1 MWGGSMRD
9 RCRVHEG
16 WIGEGS
22 MSARCGVDKG
32 SKMSKN
38 ERRESKIF
46 FFLKKELVCRRPH
59 YYARF
64 ARQEPVNQN
73 WYNLLDNESGRR

>member
-1 MWGGSMRD
+1 M
-9 RCRVHEG
+9 
-16 WIGEGS
+16 
-22 MSARCGVDKG
+22 
-32 SKMSKN
+32 
-38 ERRESKIF
+38 KICLF
-46 FFLKKELVCRRPH
+46 FFFKKELVCRRPH

>member
-1 MWGGSMRD
+1 MCSMWGANKLNDEQTR
-9 RCRVHEG
+9 E
-16 WIGEGS
+16 
-22 MSARCGVDKG
+22 KG
-32 SKMSKN
+32 
-38 ERRESKIF
+38 KIKLFVCF
-46 FFLKKELVCRRPH
+46 FFLKKQLVCCRPH

>member
-1 MWGGSMRD
+1 M
-9 RCRVHEG
+9 C
-16 WIGEGS
+16 
-22 MSARCGVDKG
+22 ARCEVDIG
-32 SKMSKN
+32 SKMSKT
-38 ERRESKIF
+38 ERRESENLFF

-73 WYNLLDNESGRR
+73 WYNLLVNESGRR

>member
-1 MWGGSMRD
+1 M
-9 RCRVHEG
+9 C
-16 WIGEGS
+16 
-22 MSARCGVDKG
+22 ARCEVDIG
-32 SKMSKN
+32 SKLSKT
-38 ERRESKIF
+38 ERRESEIFF

-73 WYNLLDNESGRR
+73 WYNLLENESGRR

>member
-1 MWGGSMRD
+1 MG
-9 RCRVHEG
+9 
-16 WIGEGS
+16 
-22 MSARCGVDKG
+22 KQ
-32 SKMSKN
+32 
-38 ERRESKIF
+38 ERRDSENLF
-46 FFLKKELVCRRPH
+46 FVFFKKELVCRRPH

>member
-1 MWGGSMRD
+1 
-9 RCRVHEG
+9 
-16 WIGEGS
+16 
-22 MSARCGVDKG
+22 
-32 SKMSKN
+32 MSKQ
-38 ERRESKIF
+38 ERRESENLCFVCF

-64 ARQEPVNQN
+64 ARHEPVNQN

>member
-1 MWGGSMRD
+1 M
-9 RCRVHEG
+9 C
-16 WIGEGS
+16 
-22 MSARCGVDKG
+22 ARCEVDIG
-32 SKMSKN
+32 SKLSKT
-38 ERRESKIF
+38 ERRESEIFF

-73 WYNLLDNESGRR
+73 WYNLLVNESGRR

>member
-1 MWGGSMRD
+1 M
-9 RCRVHEG
+9 C
-16 WIGEGS
+16 
-22 MSARCGVDKG
+22 AQCGVDIG
-32 SKMSKN
+32 SKMGKQ
-38 ERRESKIF
+38 ERRDSENLFVF
-46 FFLKKELVCRRPH
+46 FFKKELVCRRPH

>member
-1 MWGGSMRD
+1 MKD
-9 RCRVHEG
+9 
-16 WIGEGS
+16 
-22 MSARCGVDKG
+22 RCGVDKG
-32 SKMSKN
+32 SKMSKK
-38 ERRESKIF
+38 ERRESKFF